1 MHNAAFRHLGLDC
14 VYVPFKVSSRSLRDA
29 VRGLRL
35 LGVKGF
41 NVTVPHKVEIVKHL
55 QKIDPI
61 TRAIGAVNT
70 VLNDSGTLV
79 GYNTDATGAIEALK
93 SNGVSPGDSK
103 FTILGAGGAASAII
117 FSVAEAS
124 PRVTVL
130 NRTLEKAE
138 KLKRK
143 IKRQLQVDIWTKR
156 LTRRNLVESLR
167 TCDVLV
173 NATSVGMEGNP
184 SGLPI
189 RRADLERRLT
199 VFDIV
204 YGRSETE
211 LLRKA
216 RSAGCKTISGVEM
229 LLHQGAAAFEIWTGR
244 KAPVEVMRRALAEA
258 TARGVRGNAG
268 C

>member
-1 MHNAAFRHLGLDC
+1 
-14 VYVPFKVSSRSLRDA
+14 
-29 VRGLRL
+29 
-35 LGVKGF
+35 
-41 NVTVPHKVEIVKHL
+41 
-55 QKIDPI
+55 
-61 TRAIGAVNT
+61 
-70 VLNDSGTLV
+70 
-79 GYNTDATGAIEALK
+79 
-93 SNGVSPGDSK
+93 
-103 FTILGAGGAASAII
+103 
-117 FSVAEAS
+117 
-124 PRVTVL
+124 
-130 NRTLEKAE
+130 
-138 KLKRK
+138 
-143 IKRQLQVDIWTKR
+143 
-156 LTRRNLVESLR
+156 
-167 TCDVLV
+167 
-173 NATSVGMEGNP
+173 MEGNP